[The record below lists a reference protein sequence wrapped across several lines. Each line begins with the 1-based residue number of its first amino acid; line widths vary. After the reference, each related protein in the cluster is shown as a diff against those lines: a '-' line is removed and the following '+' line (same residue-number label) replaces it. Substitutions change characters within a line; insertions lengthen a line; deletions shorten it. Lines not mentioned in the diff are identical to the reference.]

1 MPLNDSFPY
10 DIQQSQWKI
19 RSNSSVFDPHEQTI
33 QEMNNVYEKFNFP
46 ENRVSNMDPP
56 RRRRQPIENF
66 QFLSPP
72 RRIKRIFEEQVID
85 DQQPVSCPIHQT
97 DESIQCDNQ
106 TVGLSRQTTIPQRP
120 VIDCRRHRPKRHP
133 RSDNEADDE
142 FHQAGPPIHQYET
155 VSIY

>member
-1 MPLNDSFPY
+1 MLFGGRVLDKPFTLPLNDSFPY

-46 ENRVSNMDPP
+46 ENPLSNMDPP

-72 RRIKRIFEEQVID
+72 RRIRRICEEQPID
-85 DQQPVSCPIHQT
+85 
-97 DESIQCDNQ
+97 
-106 TVGLSRQTTIPQRP
+106 
-120 VIDCRRHRPKRHP
+120 
-133 RSDNEADDE
+133 
-142 FHQAGPPIHQYET
+142 
-155 VSIY
+155 